1 VTTVATW
8 NVGDGLDAAKMHGL
22 VKLVKH
28 DADVIGLQE
37 CGDRKRLIDEFCE
50 RTGWHAWMGDGSPGA
65 PSVPILWD
73 PRTVKALH
81 MDTRPATPA
90 TDTGRLGAGPNVVKP
105 KVWNKVR
112 FETEAPADL
121 LVINGHGPASIW
133 ARRRRALAR
142 TMIEVGAD
150 IVEHREIPV
159 EKDRVDV
166 VLVGDL
172 NMRPGHSLTRPL
184 RELGMTQ
191 RTHEPTHGRRTID
204 HVWTLGCS
212 GVTTVLDMPSD
223 HRAVLLTVKESR

>member
-1 VTTVATW
+1 VTKVATF
-8 NVGDGLDAAKMHGL
+8 NLGDGPDEAKRRGITSLMARG
-22 VKLVKH
+22 
-28 DADVIGLQE
+28 ADVICLQE
-37 CGDRKRLIDEFCE
+37 AGDRQKMLGQVCE
-50 RTGWHAWMGDGSPGA
+50 TWGWHVWIGDEPGS

-112 FETEAPADL
+112 FETDDRADL

-142 TMIEVGAD
+142 QMIEVGAD

-172 NMRPGHSLTRPL
+172 NMRASHPLTKPL

-191 RTHEPTHGRRTID
+191 RTHSPTHGRRTID